1 MPKRSRLKI
10 ESKESRALKKLRLFL
25 GLSQRE
31 MARRL
36 NVNPTL
42 VNHTENGRAYIS
54 PDYINHFLNSLNI
67 SKNDWNELLN
77 GKDMNLSKRDE
88 CKKIID
94 ELSIEKLDVVC
105 NFLNSFIK
113 S

>member
-10 ESKESRALKKLRLFL
+10 ESKESKALKKLRLFS

-31 MARRL
+31 MARRHG
-36 NVNPTL
+36 VNPTL

-54 PDYINHFLNSLNI
+54 PDYITHFLNSLRI
-67 SKNDWNELLN
+67 SKNEWNELLK
-77 GKDMNLSKRDE
+77 GKDKNLSKRDE

-94 ELSIEKLDVVC
+94 ELSIEKLDVAHS
-105 NFLNSFIK
+105 FLVYFIK

>member
-10 ESKESRALKKLRLFL
+10 ESKESKALKKLRLFL

-54 PDYINHFLNSLNI
+54 PDYITHFLNSLSI

-77 GKDMNLSKRDE
+77 GKDKNLSKRDE

-105 NFLNSFIK
+105 NFLVSFRD

>member
-1 MPKRSRLKI
+1 MPKRSRFKI
-10 ESKESRALKKLRLFL
+10 ESKESRALKKLRLFS

-36 NVNPTL
+36 GVNPTL

-54 PDYINHFLNSLNI
+54 PDYITHFLNSLSI

-77 GKDMNLSKRDE
+77 GKDKNLSKRDE

-94 ELSIEKLDVVC
+94 EISFDKIDIIYNILV
-105 NFLNSFIK
+105 NFKKF
-113 S
+113 